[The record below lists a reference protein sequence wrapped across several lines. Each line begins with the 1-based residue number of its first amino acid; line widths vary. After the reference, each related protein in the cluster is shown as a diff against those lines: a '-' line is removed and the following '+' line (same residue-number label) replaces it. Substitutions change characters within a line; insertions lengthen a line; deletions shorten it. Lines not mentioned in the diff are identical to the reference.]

1 MKITKEQFLKL
12 YEQGLKDTEISKISG
27 DDANSIGQFRRNL
40 GLKPNGRIVMSDEQF
55 FDLYN

>member
-40 GLKPNGRIVMSDEQF
+40 GLKPNGRIVMSDEQ
-55 FDLYN
+55 Y

>member
-1 MKITKEQFLKL
+1 MKLTKEQFLNFYK
-12 YEQGLKDTEISKISG
+12 QGLKDTEIAKISG
-27 DDANSIGQFRRNL
+27 EDANNIGKFRRDL